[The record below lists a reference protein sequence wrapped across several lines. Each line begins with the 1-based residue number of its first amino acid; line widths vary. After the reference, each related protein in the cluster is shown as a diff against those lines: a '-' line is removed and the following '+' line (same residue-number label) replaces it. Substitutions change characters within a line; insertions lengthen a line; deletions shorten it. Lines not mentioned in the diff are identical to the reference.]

1 MRHQRCHIVLSFALS
16 ACTCTC
22 LSTCLYLSVL
32 VELVSA
38 TVRATVFPS
47 RAQPVSCEV
56 LTTCLP
62 PSLSLPDSLCSLAG
76 VCAPCVPAAS
86 CVPRPSSLK
95 KSTGLISWSTLLSFR
110 ASYFFA
116 RTGRTIAAACC
127 VHSLSLARL
136 GSAPAAPRLVSPPL
150 RPSASARM
158 LAAFQRAATRLAST
172 SRRLQDRGL

>member
-1 MRHQRCHIVLSFALS
+1 MRHQRCDIVLSFALS

-95 KSTGLISWSTLLSFR
+95 KEHWPNFLEHSTV
-110 ASYFFA
+110 AEQVYFFA
-116 RTGRTIAAACC
+116 RTGRTIAQLC
-127 VHSLSLARL
+127 RL
-136 GSAPAAPRLVSPPL
+136 RSSKV
-150 RPSASARM
+150 
-158 LAAFQRAATRLAST
+158 LASPT
-172 SRRLQDRGL
+172 PCLSTPMHGDRATG

>member
-1 MRHQRCHIVLSFALS
+1 MRHQRCDIVLSFALS

-95 KSTGLISWSTLLSFR
+95 KEHWPNFLEHSTLRLIIFCPD
-110 ASYFFA
+110 
-116 RTGRTIAAACC
+116 TDGRLRRHAACIR
-127 VHSLSLARL
+127 SLS
-136 GSAPAAPRLVSPPL
+136 
-150 RPSASARM
+150 
-158 LAAFQRAATRLAST
+158 
-172 SRRLQDRGL
+172 RG